1 LADLVPAAVSTGSD
15 EKRGEHMTDLVKM
28 RLNRELTA
36 ISDRPVRASDKLRK
50 LPFYLVCDVS
60 LSMAD
65 EGRIQA
71 VNDAILEISETL
83 ADEPLLADLA
93 YFSVI
98 DFSDDST
105 VVIPLG
111 DMSERE
117 FGDTILR
124 VRGGTS
130 YSSAFTTLRSTIE
143 SDVTA
148 LRQVFDVFRPTVF
161 FLSDG
166 APTDGGQWQAAFDR
180 LVRYD
185 RETKTGFEFYPM
197 VVPFGIGEADK
208 RVLAKLVHPAG
219 RSKLYLTKEGAKT
232 GEAIKQM
239 ATAMLRS
246 IVASAQSAT
255 GGAHPQIT
263 LPSKRDLGDDVE
275 VYSADADL
283 LG

>member
-1 LADLVPAAVSTGSD
+1 
-15 EKRGEHMTDLVKM
+15 MTDLVKM
-28 RLNRELTA
+28 PFNRELA
-36 ISDRPVRASDKLRK
+36 EASDRPVRASNKLRK
-50 LPFYLVCDVS
+50 LPFYLACDVS

-65 EGRIQA
+65 EGRIHA
-71 VNDAILEISETL
+71 VNNAILEISETL
-83 ADEPLLADLA
+83 AVEPLLADLA

-98 DFSDDST
+98 DFSDDSN

-117 FGDTILR
+117 LTDTTLR

-130 YSSAFTTLRSTIE
+130 YSAAFATLRSTIE
-143 SDVTA
+143 SDISA
-148 LRQVFDVFRPTVF
+148 LKQTFDVYRPTVF

-166 APTDGGQWQAAFDR
+166 APTDSSLWQAAFDC

-185 RETKTGFEFYPM
+185 RETKTGFKYYPM
-197 VVPFGIGEADK
+197 VVPFGIGEAD
-208 RVLAKLVHPAG
+208 RAILAKLVHPAD
-219 RSKLYLTKEGAKT
+219 RSKLYMTKDGTKA

-255 GGAHPQIT
+255 GGANPQIT
-263 LPSKRDLGDDVE
+263 LPSRRDLGSAVE
-275 VYSADADL
+275 IYNADADL
-283 LG
+283 LS

>member
-1 LADLVPAAVSTGSD
+1 
-15 EKRGEHMTDLVKM
+15 MTDLVKM
-28 RLNRELTA
+28 RSSRELA
-36 ISDRPVRASDKLRK
+36 EISDRPVRASDKLRK

-65 EGRIQA
+65 EGGIQA
-71 VNDAILEISETL
+71 VNDAIVEIGETL

-98 DFSDDST
+98 DFSDDSN

-111 DMSERE
+111 DMSERNLSE
-117 FGDTILR
+117 TTLR

-143 SDVTA
+143 SDITA
-148 LRQVFDVFRPTVF
+148 LRRAFDVYRPTVF

-166 APTDGGQWQAAFDR
+166 APTDSTQWQTTFDR

-185 RETKTGFEFYPM
+185 KETKAGFKFYPM
-197 VVPFGIGEADK
+197 VVPFGVGEAD
-208 RVLAKLVHPAG
+208 RTILAKLVHPAD
-219 RSKLYLTKEGAKT
+219 RSMLYMTTEGTKA

-246 IVASAQSAT
+246 IVASAQTAT
-255 GGAHPQIT
+255 GGADPQIT
-263 LPSKRDLGDDVE
+263 LPSKRDLGKGVA
-275 VYSADADL
+275 VYTSTLDRM
-283 LG
+283 

>member
-1 LADLVPAAVSTGSD
+1 LADLVPAAVSSGSD
-15 EKRGEHMTDLVKM
+15 EERGEHMTDLVKM

-93 YFSVI
+93 FFSVI

-105 VVIPLG
+105 VVIPLCV
-111 DMSERE
+111 MSERE

-130 YSSAFTTLRSTIE
+130 
-143 SDVTA
+143 
-148 LRQVFDVFRPTVF
+148 
-161 FLSDG
+161 
-166 APTDGGQWQAAFDR
+166 
-180 LVRYD
+180 
-185 RETKTGFEFYPM
+185 
-197 VVPFGIGEADK
+197 
-208 RVLAKLVHPAG
+208 
-219 RSKLYLTKEGAKT
+219 
-232 GEAIKQM
+232 
-239 ATAMLRS
+239 
-246 IVASAQSAT
+246 
-255 GGAHPQIT
+255 
-263 LPSKRDLGDDVE
+263 
-275 VYSADADL
+275 
-283 LG
+283 